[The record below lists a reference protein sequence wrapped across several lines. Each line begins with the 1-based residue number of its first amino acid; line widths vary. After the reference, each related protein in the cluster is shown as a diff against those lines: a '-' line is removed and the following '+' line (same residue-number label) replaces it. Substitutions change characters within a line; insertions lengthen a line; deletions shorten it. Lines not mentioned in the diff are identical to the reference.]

1 MKCVKCCGILF
12 SNSGHAGLFESI
24 ISRDGGRA
32 GYYYK
37 GDDKVMWYGKDTDRL
52 KELRAEYKS
61 LFGYNP
67 DGETSVEYDQSG
79 HKDYI
84 HDLEK
89 AIKTKKHLAEIAE

>member
-1 MKCVKCCGILF
+1 
-12 SNSGHAGLFESI
+12 
-24 ISRDGGRA
+24 
-32 GYYYK
+32 
-37 GDDKVMWYGKDTDRL
+37 MWYGKDTDRL

-79 HKDYI
+79 YKDYI

-89 AIKTKKHLAEIAE
+89 AIKTKKQAV

>member
-1 MKCVKCCGILF
+1 MNQLF
-12 SNSGHAGLFESI
+12 PEMEAELATTI
-24 ISRDGGRA
+24 
-32 GYYYK
+32 K

-52 KELRAEYKS
+52 KELRTEYKS

-79 HKDYI
+79 YKDYI